1 MSLRAVLQTL
11 LGLVLA
17 ATPLVLWIAWSPAM
31 LAGVIVVA
39 LLSAGLLLLVTES
52 TPEARAAERTDRLPD
67 EFFEEVQHLHPM
79 VYHHSGRR
87 SSRFHRS
94 MRRLKQLTGLAQ
106 N

>member
-1 MSLRAVLQTL
+1 MSIREVLQTL

-17 ATPLVLWIAWSPAM
+17 ATPLLLWIAWSPAM

-52 TPEARAAERTDRLPD
+52 SPGARATERPAQLSD
-67 EFFEEVQHLHPM
+67 EFFEEVQQLHPM

-87 SSRFHRS
+87 SSRFHLT
-94 MRRLKQLTGLAQ
+94 MRRLKQLTGLSQ